1 MMRLLENQNQL
12 LKKYTKNNF
21 YKFLITGS
29 LNTIFTYMIYLL
41 LLIVIKYTYA
51 YSISF
56 VCGIVFSYIMNLKYV
71 FSVSH
76 SRKKI
81 LIYDNASIKTAEFIF
96 NKSEYEPPNPFGVT
110 TFPKSSFEV
119 WYSGNSPNL
128 LLDIVATG
136 KSTPG
141 EQYCL
146 SSLPLSFQV

>member
-29 LNTIFTYMIYLL
+29 LNTILTYIIYLL

-56 VCGIVFSYIMNLKYV
+56 VFGIVFSYIMNLKYV
-71 FSVSH
+71 FNTSN

-81 LIYDNASIKTAEFIF
+81 LIYPLIYLFQYILSLMLLIFIVEILRITQEIAPFIVLIILIPITYFLNKTIF
-96 NKSEYEPPNPFGVT
+96 TK
-110 TFPKSSFEV
+110 
-119 WYSGNSPNL
+119 L
-128 LLDIVATG
+128 
-136 KSTPG
+136 
-141 EQYCL
+141 
-146 SSLPLSFQV
+146 

>member
-29 LNTIFTYMIYLL
+29 LNTIFTYIIYLL

-81 LIYDNASIKTAEFIF
+81 LIYPLIYLFQYILSLMLLIFIVEVLRITQEIAPFIIVIVLIPLTYFLNKTIF
-96 NKSEYEPPNPFGVT
+96 TK
-110 TFPKSSFEV
+110 
-119 WYSGNSPNL
+119 L
-128 LLDIVATG
+128 
-136 KSTPG
+136 
-141 EQYCL
+141 
-146 SSLPLSFQV
+146 

>member
-12 LKKYTKNNF
+12 LKKYTKSNF

-29 LNTIFTYMIYLL
+29 LNTILTYVIYLL

-71 FSVSH
+71 FSVSN

-81 LIYDNASIKTAEFIF
+81 FIYPFIYLFQYILSLMLLIFIVEILRISQEIAPFIIVIVLIPITYFLNKTIF
-96 NKSEYEPPNPFGVT
+96 TK
-110 TFPKSSFEV
+110 
-119 WYSGNSPNL
+119 L
-128 LLDIVATG
+128 
-136 KSTPG
+136 
-141 EQYCL
+141 
-146 SSLPLSFQV
+146 